1 MGKLNDRN
9 DMDNKTIEF
18 WSGVFKKM
26 KTLLKLIEVI
36 KGNHDIDDPDIRW
49 VSDRIEYW
57 DTNDRILTKDEMLEA
72 NDLWRLYNGPIN
84 VVRK

>member
-1 MGKLNDRN
+1 MTKFVCLTCWKR
-9 DMDNKTIEF
+9 K
-18 WSGVFKKM
+18 
-26 KTLLKLIEVI
+26 
-36 KGNHDIDDPDIRW
+36 DDSEIRW
-49 VSDRIEYW
+49 VEDRIEYW